1 MARFDRQLSAAA
13 RQYESECD
21 CCDADPRAIAAEA
34 AEARAELGLPP
45 YANAATE
52 WAGITRRDDAVSE
65 SLAEVRRLNQVLGP
79 DWADGLP
86 F

>member
-1 MARFDRQLSAAA
+1 MGGYTSAHQRQLDSL
-13 RQYESECD
+13 CD

-34 AEARAELGLPP
+34 AEARAEVGLVPH
-45 YANAATE
+45 ANAATE

-65 SLAEVRRLNQVLGP
+65 SLAEVRRLNQALGP